1 MKLTEE
7 AVDSADI
14 PKKVKQFRSIVNGVK
29 RNILNRS
36 ESYNDSAN
44 DIQSAHNLN
53 DITHRIR
60 QFGTLLNMIL
70 DGTEHEK
77 AEDVLKHFAKHSLD
91 LSTISD
97 EDRGL
102 CKHYVH
108 MDIFTYPYDLNPGH
122 INSVS
127 KIGNA

>member
-1 MKLTEE
+1 MSAEE
-7 AVDSADI
+7 STDI

-29 RNILNRS
+29 RSILNQS
-36 ESYNDSAN
+36 ESYNNNSTD
-44 DIQSAHNLN
+44 DIQKATNLN
-53 DITHRIR
+53 EINHRIQ

-77 AEDVLKHFAKHSLD
+77 TQEVSKHFAKHSFD
-91 LSTISD
+91 LGALSQ
-97 EDRGL
+97 EDRAD

-127 KIGNA
+127 KIGDA